1 MAKFDEFWNELTS
14 QLGTFASQNW
24 QSYKTGAVSDATA
37 FATSMKTDLQ
47 NWTSELAQG
56 TLSPDDFKFL
66 VQGKKDLAAL
76 VALKQA
82 GLAEA
87 ALDQFVNGVLNVIVS
102 AATKVFL

>member
-1 MAKFDEFWNELTS
+1 VATFNDFWKELTS
-14 QLGTFASQNW
+14 QLGTFASKNW
-24 QSYKTGAVSDATA
+24 QSYKKDAESDATA
-37 FATSMKTDLQ
+37 FATSMKDDLQ
-47 NWTSELAQG
+47 TWTSELAQG
-56 TLSPDDFKFL
+56 TLTSDDFKFL